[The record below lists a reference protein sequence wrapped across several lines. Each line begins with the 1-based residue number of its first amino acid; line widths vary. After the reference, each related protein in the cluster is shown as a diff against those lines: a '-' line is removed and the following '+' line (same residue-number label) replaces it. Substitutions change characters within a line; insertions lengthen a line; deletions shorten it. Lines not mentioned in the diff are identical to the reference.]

1 MTTEQPRHTG
11 HHHQARGP
19 CSHSHGRLLK
29 DRAGDRRALGLSTA
43 APQAPAGHRAQPP
56 SLSGTHSDALGC
68 GTVLQTKPYGHH
80 WGQGRKVTGNEE
92 GPKATGWWAWTK
104 LPRDP
109 VLLGL
114 TVLVAQRVSLCPA
127 GPMPHTRAA
136 ARLPPPC
143 HCSANVHSSAPS
155 QHQARR
161 KVVGLSAKM
170 GGTPC
175 PTQGQCPRGRPPLT
189 LTCSKGTGTHLSC

>member
-68 GTVLQTKPYGHH
+68 GTALQTKPYGHH

-92 GPKATGWWAWTK
+92 GPEATGWWAWTK
-104 LPRDP
+104 LPREP
-109 VLLGL
+109 PSCPGAHSLSSPEGVTVPSGPHATHQGSSPAPSSLSLLS
-114 TVLVAQRVSLCPA
+114 QCSLISPFTAPGKKKSGWAFCQDGRHPL
-127 GPMPHTRAA
+127 PHT
-136 ARLPPPC
+136 
-143 HCSANVHSSAPS
+143 
-155 QHQARR
+155 
-161 KVVGLSAKM
+161 
-170 GGTPC
+170 
-175 PTQGQCPRGRPPLT
+175 CPRGRPPLT